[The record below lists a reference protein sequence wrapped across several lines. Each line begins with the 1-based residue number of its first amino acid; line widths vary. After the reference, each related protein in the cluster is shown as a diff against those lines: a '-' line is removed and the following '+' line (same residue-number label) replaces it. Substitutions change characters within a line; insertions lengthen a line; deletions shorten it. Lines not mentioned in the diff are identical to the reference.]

1 MKIALCGKK
10 GSGKTKMASFF
21 EERSYIKVSFAD
33 PLKEMLSKAT
43 GELLEKFYKPE
54 LKELTSIKLKSDFP
68 RSFMTLLENKGID
81 LKEAGFSIL
90 FELSNINQTISP
102 RSLMQIVGT
111 DILRKYTPLIHV
123 ELTKAKIES
132 IHKAKGIVCD
142 DARFPNELTLLKE
155 LGFTSIYLIRPNNP
169 FDTKDAHVSENSLS
183 SPDCDEAVL
192 SLEGDYLEHLAHKIV
207 RLGSIPNE
215 AKVATYDKEYAY
227 TKTKSVRNDGSRVL
241 FVPKV

>member
-1 MKIALCGKK
+1 MRIALCGKK

-21 EERSYIKVSFAD
+21 EERSYVKVSFAD

-54 LKELTSIKLKSDFP
+54 LKELESITLKPDFADRMAAEILS
-68 RSFMTLLENKGID
+68 RSGHHPQDVFLPLQLLMW
-81 LKEAGFSIL
+81 EAK
-90 FELSNINQTISP
+90 QISP

-111 DILRKYTPLIHV
+111 DILRKHIPLIHV
-123 ELTKAKIES
+123 ELTRNTIES

-142 DARFPNELTLLKE
+142 DARFPNELAMLKE
-155 LGFTSIYLIRPNNP
+155 QGFSSIYLIRPDNP
-169 FDTKDAHVSENSLS
+169 FDTLDGHASENSMS
-183 SPDCDEAVL
+183 SHDCDEAVL

-207 RLGSIPNE
+207 RLGSIPDE
-215 AKVATYDKEYAY
+215 AKVATYDKDYAY